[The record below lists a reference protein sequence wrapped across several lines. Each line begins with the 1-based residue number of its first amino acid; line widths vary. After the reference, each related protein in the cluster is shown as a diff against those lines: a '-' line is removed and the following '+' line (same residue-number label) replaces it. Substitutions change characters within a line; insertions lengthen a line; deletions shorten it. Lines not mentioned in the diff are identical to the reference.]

1 MATGRFISPGRSLE
15 RAVGVQET
23 ATGRF
28 ISPGRSLERAVGVQ
42 ETLSCA

>member
-1 MATGRFISPGRSLE
+1 M
-15 RAVGVQET
+15 